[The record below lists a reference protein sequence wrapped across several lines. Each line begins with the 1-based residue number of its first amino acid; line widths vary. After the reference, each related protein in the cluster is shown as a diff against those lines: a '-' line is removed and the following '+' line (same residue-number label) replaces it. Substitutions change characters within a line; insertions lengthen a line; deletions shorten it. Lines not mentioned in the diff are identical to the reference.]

1 MNLDE
6 EFISSN
12 ERLNSPRIVGNNSQ
26 LNNDESPVVFTSGLY
41 NQLLGK
47 DRQKSKFYNILLLAM
62 FNMNI
67 AQYTFPYLTK
77 SLGIITMLIVC
88 FISIVFSYLLT
99 NSILKFLTNNKLECN
114 LGKIV
119 ESNFGTFATWIVEIF
134 SLVSFFTLLFVSLSS
149 LQNSIVNIFD
159 LSFYFQNE
167 TAILII
173 ISTILGILY
182 IALNMIEKPIIIDF
196 YVFICILCQV
206 LQVIVSNLSNNY

>member
-6 EFISSN
+6 ELINSN
-12 ERLNSPRIVGNNSQ
+12 DRQNTLRIVGNNSQ

-77 SLGIITMLIVC
+77 SLGIIVMLIVC
-88 FISIVFSYLLT
+88 LISIIFSYLLT

-114 LGKIV
+114 LSKIV
-119 ESNFGTFATWIVEIF
+119 ESNFGTYATWIVEIF

-149 LQNSIVNIFD
+149 LQNSIINIFD
-159 LSFYFQNE
+159 LSFYFENE
-167 TAILII
+167 NTILII
-173 ISTILGILY
+173 ISAILGILY
-182 IALNMIEKPIIIDF
+182 ISLNMIEKPIIIDF
-196 YVFICILCQV
+196 YVFICILCQ
-206 LQVIVSNLSNNY
+206 LIQVIVSI